1 MTDGTSTG
9 SISWIRW
16 WWRRK
21 RCRRPATIAFINRIR
36 TLEFKLADKH
46 FDLYG
51 MFGEVGV
58 FCNKYGLGNDL
69 LTKVQHVMEEM
80 LYEILP
86 FSAPVTLT
94 LDYSEKDFT
103 LRLDFVQEGASGPI
117 LDSLPDD
124 CLSLMLVRG
133 MCSSVTEPA
142 PGRIQVEM

>member
-9 SISWIRW
+9 SISWTRW